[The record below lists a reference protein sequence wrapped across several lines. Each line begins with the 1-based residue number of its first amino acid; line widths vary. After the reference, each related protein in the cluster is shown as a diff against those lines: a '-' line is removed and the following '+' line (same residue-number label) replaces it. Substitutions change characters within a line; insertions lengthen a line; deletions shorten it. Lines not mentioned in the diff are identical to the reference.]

1 MKPNLGKGVGRLFP
15 FDIERL
21 VDVIS
26 DEFISL
32 LQAMQEVVGE
42 ELNSWGGGGE
52 IRCFVYPSCHA

>member
-32 LQAMQEVVGE
+32 LQAMQEG
-42 ELNSWGGGGE
+42 L
-52 IRCFVYPSCHA
+52 A